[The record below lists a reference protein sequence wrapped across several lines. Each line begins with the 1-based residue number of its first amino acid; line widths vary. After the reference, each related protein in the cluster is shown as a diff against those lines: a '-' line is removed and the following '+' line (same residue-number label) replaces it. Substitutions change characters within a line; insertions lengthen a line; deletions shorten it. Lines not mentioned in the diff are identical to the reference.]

1 MLKGRRAIVTGSTT
15 GIGQGIANAIAAAG
29 CAVMLNGF
37 GEAAEIEAQRAEM
50 IRRYGVEVLYNG
62 ADLAKPEDCEQ
73 LVRDT
78 EKRLGGVDILVNN
91 AGIQHI
97 APIEDFPIERWQ
109 AVIAVNLSSF
119 FYTMRAAL
127 PCMKARNWGRL
138 INISSAH
145 GLIASTNKCAYIAA
159 KHGIL
164 GLTKAVALEN
174 AKTGVTCNAICPG
187 WVLTELVK
195 KQIALRAQTQ
205 GISYEQAQQNL
216 IATEPTGR
224 FSTPEEMGALAVFL
238 CGEHAGNITG
248 ASFCSDGGYTAQ

>member
-1 MLKGRRAIVTGSTT
+1 MLKGRRAVVTGSTT
-15 GIGQGIANAIAAAG
+15 GIGKGIAEALAGAG

-37 GEAAEIEAQRAEM
+37 GEAADIEAQRAEM
-50 IRRYGVEVLYNG
+50 SRRFCVEVLYNG
-62 ADLAKPEDCEQ
+62 ADLARSEDCEQ
-73 LVRDT
+73 LVRDA

-91 AGIQHI
+91 AGIQYI
-97 APIEDFPIERWQ
+97 SPVEDFPVERWQ
-109 AVIAVNLSSF
+109 AVIAVNLSSA
-119 FYTMRAAL
+119 FYTIRAAL
-127 PCMKARNWGRL
+127 PGMKARNWGRL

-145 GLIASTNKCAYIAA
+145 GLVASVNKCAYVAA

-205 GISYEQAQQNL
+205 GITYEQAQQNL
-216 IATEPTGR
+216 IATEPSGR
-224 FSTPEEMGALAVFL
+224 FNTPEEMGGLAVFL
-238 CGEHAGNITG
+238 CGEHAGNTTG

>member
-1 MLKGRRAIVTGSTT
+1 MLEGRRAIITGSTT
-15 GIGQGIANAIAAAG
+15 GIGKGIAEALAAAG

-37 GEAAEIEAQRAEM
+37 GEAAEIEAQRTEM
-50 IRRYGVEVLYNG
+50 SRRYGVEVLYNG

-73 LVRDT
+73 LVRDA

-91 AGIQHI
+91 AGIQYI
-97 APIEDFPIERWQ
+97 SPVEDFPIDRWQ
-109 AVIAVNLSSF
+109 AVIAVNLSSA
-119 FYTMRAAL
+119 FYTIRAAL

-145 GLIASTNKCAYIAA
+145 GLIASTNKCAYVAA

-174 AKTGVTCNAICPG
+174 ARTGVTCNAICPG

-205 GISYEQAQQNL
+205 GITYEQAQANL
-216 IATEPTGR
+216 IATEPSGR
-224 FSTPEEMGALAVFL
+224 FNTPEEMGALAVFL
-238 CGEHAGNITG
+238 CGEHSGNTTG
-248 ASFCSDGGYTAQ
+248 ASFCADGGYTAQ

>member
-1 MLKGRRAIVTGSTT
+1 MLKGRRAVVTGSTT
-15 GIGQGIANAIAAAG
+15 GIGKGIAEALAGAG

-37 GEAAEIEAQRAEM
+37 GEAADIEAQRAEM
-50 IRRYGVEVLYNG
+50 SRRFCVEVLYNG
-62 ADLAKPEDCEQ
+62 ADLARPEDCEQ
-73 LVRDT
+73 LVRDA

-91 AGIQHI
+91 AGIQYI
-97 APIEDFPIERWQ
+97 SPVEDFPVERWQ
-109 AVIAVNLSSF
+109 AVIAVNLSSA
-119 FYTMRAAL
+119 FYTIRAAL
-127 PCMKARNWGRL
+127 PGMKARNWGRL

-145 GLIASTNKCAYIAA
+145 GLVASVNKCAYVAA

-205 GISYEQAQQNL
+205 GITYEQAQQNL
-216 IATEPTGR
+216 IATEPSGR
-224 FSTPEEMGALAVFL
+224 FNTPEEMGGLAVFL
-238 CGEHAGNITG
+238 CGEHAGNTTG